1 MQVVEAEPGEGL
13 LQAPR
18 DLVKLAE
25 PVMENLRHTAG
36 GQHGTVSCVKCQLSS
51 VTRICHVLSVKCYAY
66 GSSEY
71 LGGVHPMAQFPFSL
85 LTQMV

>member
-1 MQVVEAEPGEGL
+1 MVQVVEAEPGEGL

-36 GQHGTVSCVKCQLSS
+36 GQHGTESCVKFILFQLEFGPYY
-51 VTRICHVLSVKCYAY
+51 IKF
-66 GSSEY
+66 EWI
-71 LGGVHPMAQFPFSL
+71 
-85 LTQMV
+85 